1 MTLVFR
7 DSLTGRSRSMPRHAG
22 RPLTLYV
29 CGPTVYDRAHVG
41 HARTYLY
48 FDLLRRYWRDRG
60 VQVRHVMN
68 LTDYEDK
75 ISARAQQLG
84 LSWRALARREEVRF
98 FSDFRR
104 LETLPPHLTPRASD
118 FVPEMV
124 RWAKALVRRGNTVWD
139 GDELY
144 LQPDPTLDAEN
155 FPVGADFARHAVL
168 EADRPEPQ
176 VDPTAHRF
184 LLWRRQTPP
193 AASWPSPWG
202 AGAPGWHLE
211 CYALARR
218 YLSVPVD
225 VHGGGL
231 DLIFPH
237 HYAENAIALTL
248 EGRPFA
254 RRYLHTGFV
263 TQAGRKMSKSRGNL
277 APLSRALDD
286 LGPGALR
293 WYLLRPP
300 YNQRIEWDSAAAE
313 AAAVSLAL
321 LQRRVRGS
329 LPHGRGGSLPPRSL
343 ERLARGIVGALE
355 HGFGVDR
362 AFGALGAWSGFLGEA
377 RDPVFARGSL
387 REVRRL
393 YGRIEALLGLRLM
406 SARVGPESG

>member
-1 MTLVFR
+1 M
-7 DSLTGRSRSMPRHAG
+7 
-22 RPLTLYV
+22 
-29 CGPTVYDRAHVG
+29 YDGAHVG

-60 VQVRHVMN
+60 VRVRHVMN
-68 LTDYEDK
+68 LTDFEDK
-75 ISARAQQLG
+75 ITARAEVLG
-84 LSWRALARREEVRF
+84 LSWRALARREEQGF
-98 FSDFRR
+98 FADFRR
-104 LETLPPHLTPRASD
+104 LETLPPHVTPRASGS
-118 FVPEMV
+118 VPEMV
-124 RWAKALVRRGNTVWD
+124 RWAKALARRGTTFWEGN
-139 GDELY
+139 ELF
-144 LQPDPTLDAEN
+144 LQPDPALDTEN

-168 EADRPEPQ
+168 EVDRPEPQ
-176 VDPTAHRF
+176 ADPTAHRF
-184 LLWRRQTPP
+184 LLWRRQSPP

-202 AGAPGWHLE
+202 PGAPGWHVE

-248 EGRPFA
+248 DRRPFA
-254 RRYLHTGFV
+254 RRFLHTGFV
-263 TQAGRKMSKSRGNL
+263 TQAGQKMSKSRGNL
-277 APLSRALDD
+277 ARLAGALDD
-286 LGPGALR
+286 LGPGAVR

-300 YNQRIEWDSAAAE
+300 YNQRLEWEPAAAE
-313 AAAVSLAL
+313 EAAVSFAL

-329 LPHGRGGSLPPRSL
+329 LPRGRGGSLPPRRL

-355 HGFGVDR
+355 NGFGVDR
-362 AFGALGAWSGFLGEA
+362 AFGALRAWSEFLGEA

-387 REVRRL
+387 REVRRR

-406 SARVGPESG
+406 SGRVGRG